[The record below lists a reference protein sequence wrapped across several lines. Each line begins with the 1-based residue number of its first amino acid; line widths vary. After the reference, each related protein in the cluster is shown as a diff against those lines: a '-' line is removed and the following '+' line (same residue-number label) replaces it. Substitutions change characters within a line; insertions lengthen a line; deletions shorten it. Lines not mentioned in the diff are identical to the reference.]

1 MRSRSERIA
10 EARLIQFVDV
20 SKVHKQGH
28 REVTALDRVSIS
40 IQPQEFVAV
49 MGPSGSGKS
58 TLLHLA
64 GCLDVPTFGEVRIAG
79 KPTTSMPDD
88 ELTRLRRTQ
97 VGFIFQFFNLIPTLS
112 VLENAELP
120 ALLGGAS
127 QAIVR
132 QRSKALLAQVGLQD
146 RTTHLPEELSGGEMQ
161 RVAIARALINDPPI
175 LLADEPTGNLDTVNA
190 HEIMALLASVRQ
202 DRTIVMVT
210 HSPEMAAYAG
220 RTLHLKDGR
229 LA

>member
-1 MRSRSERIA
+1 
-10 EARLIQFVDV
+10 LIQFVDV

>member
-1 MRSRSERIA
+1 MA
-10 EARLIQFVDV
+10 ETRLIQFLDV
-20 SKVHKQGH
+20 RKVHKQGH
-28 REVTALDRVSIS
+28 REVAALDGVSLT

-64 GCLDVPTFGEVRIAG
+64 GCLDVPTSGEVRIAG
-79 KPTTSMPDD
+79 NSTTATPDD

-120 ALLGGAS
+120 ALLAGTS
-127 QAIVR
+127 QAATR
-132 QRSKALLAQVGLQD
+132 QRSNALLAQVGLQD

-161 RVAIARALINDPPI
+161 RVAIARALINDPPL
-175 LLADEPTGNLDTVNA
+175 LLADEPTGNLDTANA

-210 HSPEMAAYAG
+210 HSPEMAAYAD
-220 RTLHLKDGR
+220 RTLRLKDGR